1 MNLVDRV
8 ALVVHRI
15 RHRKQPHIRRTA
27 EHVIQILRL
36 NIRLEALPPR
46 VDLAD
51 GLLQRLLERAPDGHD
66 LADGLHRGAD
76 VAVDLGGELRQVP
89 LRDLGDDVVEG
100 GLEAGGGGLGDG
112 VRELG
117 EGVAEGD
124 LRGGVGEGVT
134 RCLGRES
141 AGPTQTA
148 GSVSASS
155 EMIENWVYAYRALTS
170 ITQYS
175 LDEGCS
181 AYWMLHS
188 PTTPR

>member
-8 ALVVHRI
+8 TLVVHRI
-15 RHRKQPHIRRTA
+15 RDCKQPHIRRA
-27 EHVIQILRL
+27 AQDIIQILRL
-36 NIRLEALPPR
+36 NVRLEALPPR

-100 GLEAGGGGLGDG
+100 GLEAGGGGLSDG

-117 EGVAEGD
+117 KGVPEGD
-124 LRGGVGEGVT
+124 LGGGVGKWLSD
-134 RCLGRES
+134 RC
-141 AGPTQTA
+141 
-148 GSVSASS
+148 
-155 EMIENWVYAYRALTS
+155 
-170 ITQYS
+170 
-175 LDEGCS
+175 
-181 AYWMLHS
+181 
-188 PTTPR
+188 